1 MFPHHLPSQK
11 AAPDDVLYQYPASLR
26 EQVAASPQVPGV
38 YTFHGP
44 NNHYP
49 LYIGKSINIR
59 TRLLSHLR
67 TPKEARLLK
76 QTARISYIP
85 TAGEISALLLEAQ
98 MIKQQQPLFNRRLR
112 KTKDT
117 CSFVL
122 NETGLHIQYTDDMTD
137 EPANNVY
144 GLFKNQFSAKDRLRE
159 LADEHKLCLSVLGFE
174 PHTKGRGCFRSAIQ
188 KCAGACCGKEGTD
201 QHNERLETALK
212 QFTLAGWPYSGAI
225 AVKESFGRLKQYHVL
240 HNWRYHG
247 SYKSMQSLK
256 NYRLDKDT
264 LFDAD
269 MYKILV
275 KPILFGSA
283 EILALPEPSRIN
295 CE

>member
-1 MFPHHLPSQK
+1 MFPHHLPSQT
-11 AAPDDVLYQYPASLR
+11 ATPDDVLYQYPTSLR
-26 EQVAASPQVPGV
+26 EQVATSPQVPGV
-38 YTFHGP
+38 YTFHGA

-59 TRLLSHLR
+59 SRLLSHLR

-76 QTARISYIP
+76 QTSHISYIP

-122 NETGLHIQYTDDMTD
+122 NETGLHIQYTDDMPN

-159 LADEHKLCLSVLGFE
+159 LADEYKLCLSVLGFE
-174 PHTKGRGCFRSAIQ
+174 PNTKGKGCFRSAIH
-188 KCAGACCGKEGTD
+188 KCAGACCDKEPVA
-201 QHNERLETALK
+201 QHNERLEIALK
-212 QFTLAGWPYSGAI
+212 KFTLAAWPYSGAI

-247 SYKSMQSLK
+247 SYKSMQGLK
-256 NYRLDKDT
+256 KYRLDKNT

-275 KPILFGSA
+275 KPILFGTT
-283 EILALPEPSRIN
+283 EILTLSEPSCFN
-295 CE
+295 YE